1 MKLRAL
7 RELFQKLTGRKNP
20 DDYIYGTDIPIVPG
34 KLDEL
39 AEARIMKEADDA
51 VAKARAQGM
60 FDTPEYAEYVKR
72 SNKNIDKILEQ
83 YKTKTGSFQRS
94 GLRSILDP
102 KTDADVMKLL
112 KVAGPV
118 AGIGAASMYD
128 ATEGFTEPYSLDNRM
143 SLDPEQIGRAA
154 AKMGKSISEAVD
166 EASGLVEQ
174 AAMPATL
181 FFMEIQQ
188 GYQEEL
194 ERQRNMEM
202 YGQPTVPELESGAIE
217 PVSLL
222 FAEGGAATLSN
233 RDKGIALAM
242 GAAGM
247 DNEPRFAE
255 RPPFSQIFTIEND
268 IKNKYREY
276 EMAVRNN
283 ELLRAQNL
291 VNEIDQLEQQKIMI
305 RNQAASPMSN
315 RDMEIANILE
325 SISQ

>member
-1 MKLRAL
+1 MSRITRA
-7 RELFQKLTGRKNP
+7 QKIAEQVLKPKGR
-20 DDYIYGTDIPIVPG
+20 DYEKFSRAADARIDKV
-34 KLDEL
+34 L
-39 AEARIMKEADDA
+39 AEQGIPMKPQRGGLLGA
-51 VAKARAQGM
+51 AKARGM
-60 FDTPEYAEYVKR
+60 I
-72 SNKNIDKILEQ
+72 S
-83 YKTKTGSFQRS
+83 
-94 GLRSILDP
+94 P
-102 KTDADVMKLL
+102 KTESDIRRVVGTGAATAGGALALGTKGFSEPYDAQNMVIDP
-112 KVAGPV
+112 A
-118 AGIGAASMYD
+118 AIGA
-128 ATEGFTEPYSLDNRM
+128 
-143 SLDPEQIGRAA
+143 IAA
-154 AKMGKSISEAVD
+154 RMGKSISETVD

-188 GYQEEL
+188 GYQDEL

-222 FAEGGAATLSN
+222 FAEGGSATLSN
-233 RDKGIALAM
+233 RDKGMALAM

-247 DNEPRFAE
+247 GNEPRFAE

-268 IKNKYREY
+268 IKNKYKDY
-276 EMAVRNN
+276 EVAVRNN

-291 VNEIDQLEQQKIMI
+291 INEIDELEQQKIMI
-305 RNQAASPMSN
+305 QNQAASPLSN

>member
-7 RELFQKLTGRKNP
+7 REFFQKLTGRKNP

-83 YKTKTGSFQRS
+83 YKTKTGPFERS

-154 AKMGKSISEAVD
+154 ARMGKSISEAVD

-181 FFMEIQQ
+181 FFQEIQQ
-188 GYQEEL
+188 GYQDEL

-222 FAEGGAATLSN
+222 FAEGGPAEL
-233 RDKGIALAM
+233 
-242 GAAGM
+242 GM

-268 IKNKYREY
+268 IQNKYNEY

-291 VNEIDQLEQQKIMI
+291 INEIDQLEQQKIMI
-305 RNQAASPMSN
+305 QNQAGRTMSARDLLGERGRTLSN

>member
-1 MKLRAL
+1 MSRITRA
-7 RELFQKLTGRKNP
+7 QKIAEQVLKPKGR
-20 DDYIYGTDIPIVPG
+20 DYERFSRAADARIDKV
-34 KLDEL
+34 L
-39 AEARIMKEADDA
+39 AEQGIPMKPQRGGLLG
-51 VAKARAQGM
+51 VAKARGM
-60 FDTPEYAEYVKR
+60 I
-72 SNKNIDKILEQ
+72 S
-83 YKTKTGSFQRS
+83 
-94 GLRSILDP
+94 P
-102 KTDADVMKLL
+102 KTESDIRRVVGTGAATAGGALALGTKGFNEPYDAQNMVIDPT
-112 KVAGPV
+112 A
-118 AGIGAASMYD
+118 IGA
-128 ATEGFTEPYSLDNRM
+128 
-143 SLDPEQIGRAA
+143 IAA
-154 AKMGKSISEAVD
+154 RMGKSISEAVD

-181 FFMEIQQ
+181 FFQEIQQ
-188 GYQEEL
+188 GYQDEL

-222 FAEGGAATLSN
+222 FAEGGPAEL
-233 RDKGIALAM
+233 
-242 GAAGM
+242 GM

-268 IKNKYREY
+268 IQNKYNEY

-291 VNEIDQLEQQKIMI
+291 INEIDQLEQQKIMI
-305 RNQAASPMSN
+305 QNQAGRTMSARDLLGERGRTLSN

>member
-1 MKLRAL
+1 MSRFKRAA
-7 RELFQKLTGRKNP
+7 ELAKKVL
-20 DDYIYGTDIPIVPG
+20 GTDRNLRNQEIKMNRMLPNRYENVAETVLKPKGRDYEKFSRAADARIDKV
-34 KLDEL
+34 L
-39 AEARIMKEADDA
+39 AEQGIPMKPQRGGLIGA
-51 VAKARAQGM
+51 AKARGM
-60 FDTPEYAEYVKR
+60 I
-72 SNKNIDKILEQ
+72 S
-83 YKTKTGSFQRS
+83 
-94 GLRSILDP
+94 P
-102 KTDADVMKLL
+102 KTESDIRRVVGTGAATAGGALALGTKGFNEPYDAQNMVIDP
-112 KVAGPV
+112 A
-118 AGIGAASMYD
+118 AIGA
-128 ATEGFTEPYSLDNRM
+128 
-143 SLDPEQIGRAA
+143 IAA
-154 AKMGKSISEAVD
+154 RMGKSISETVD

-188 GYQEEL
+188 GYQDEL

-255 RPPFSQIFTIEND
+255 RPAFSQIFTIEND
-268 IKNKYREY
+268 IINKYKDY
-276 EMAVRNN
+276 EVAVRNN

-291 VNEIDQLEQQKIMI
+291 INEIDELEQQKIMI
-305 RNQAASPMSN
+305 QNQAGRTMSD
-315 RDMEIANILE
+315 RDMEITNILE

>member
-1 MKLRAL
+1 MSRFKRAA
-7 RELFQKLTGRKNP
+7 ELAKKVL
-20 DDYIYGTDIPIVPG
+20 GTDRNLRNQEIKMNRMLPNRYENVAETVLKPKGRDYEKFSRAADARIDKV
-34 KLDEL
+34 L
-39 AEARIMKEADDA
+39 AEQGIPMKPQRGGLLGA
-51 VAKARAQGM
+51 AKARGM
-60 FDTPEYAEYVKR
+60 I
-72 SNKNIDKILEQ
+72 S
-83 YKTKTGSFQRS
+83 
-94 GLRSILDP
+94 P
-102 KTDADVMKLL
+102 KTESDIRRVVGTGAATAGGALALGTKGFNEPYDAQNMVIDP
-112 KVAGPV
+112 A
-118 AGIGAASMYD
+118 AIGA
-128 ATEGFTEPYSLDNRM
+128 
-143 SLDPEQIGRAA
+143 IAA
-154 AKMGKSISEAVD
+154 RMGKSISEAVD

-181 FFMEIQQ
+181 FFQEIQQ
-188 GYQEEL
+188 GYQDEL

-222 FAEGGAATLSN
+222 FAEGGPAEL
-233 RDKGIALAM
+233 
-242 GAAGM
+242 GM

-255 RPPFSQIFTIEND
+255 RPPFSQKFTIENE
-268 IKNKYREY
+268 IKNKYKEY

-305 RNQAASPMSN
+305 QNQAVSPLSN